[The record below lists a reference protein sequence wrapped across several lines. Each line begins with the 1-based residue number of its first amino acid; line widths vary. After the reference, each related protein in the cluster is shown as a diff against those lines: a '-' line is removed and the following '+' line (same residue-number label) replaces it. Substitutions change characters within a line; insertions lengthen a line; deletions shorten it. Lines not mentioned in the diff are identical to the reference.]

1 MGIGGKI
8 SKAIKNPSKTVSGI
22 GKKID
27 VSAGKTFYGNTVGF
41 KNNRIGAK
49 KSNPNSKF
57 AKNEYLFLGNF
68 YENSLIEK
76 IRKRFSEI
84 IEDDDHSVK
93 MAFYEG
99 KYYQRHLKRAD
110 LIPDVSK
117 LLNDKLK
124 KILEEYYGGYFK
136 INHVDATRNYGVPEE
151 IVKKTE
157 LFSSRY
163 HCDNKRSDYTKL
175 FVHLSDV
182 TEDHGPYQSFSKKRT
197 KELMKMGYKSRRDY
211 NLPNE
216 IMENEKDLFKGIG
229 PIGTSYLTNTELCL
243 HRAGIPKVGLH
254 RDMFKFRIERSDTPM
269 ESDWLEHIG
278 NFATLH
284 DMSV

>member
-49 KSNPNSKF
+49 KSNPNSEF

-110 LIPDVSK
+110 LLPDVSK

-124 KILEEYYGGYFK
+124 KILEEYYGGHFK

-182 TEDHGPYQSFSKKRT
+182 TEDHGPYQSFSQKRINFTKLPQECKISKGKIEFKNVNFSFEKQTKKIFNNISFT
-197 KELMKMGYKSRRDY
+197 QY
-211 NLPNE
+211 
-216 IMENEKDLFKGIG
+216 
-229 PIGTSYLTNTELCL
+229 GTSHWLIWVSYLLPFIKYHIIWGIKIHTNFLKNNTS
-243 HRAGIPKVGLH
+243 
-254 RDMFKFRIERSDTPM
+254 F
-269 ESDWLEHIG
+269 
-278 NFATLH
+278 
-284 DMSV
+284 SV